1 MPKLWFENSKKDK
14 KKSKVQKT
22 DRYIGD
28 IEGNILDNYQ
38 NTSYNLKLYM
48 IRAKTSDGGGWL
60 NGAMAAKPEDT
71 VVIAQTSVTGVQIDN
86 LDISFVQGPNTGNST
101 AVRAAF
107 TLKQPG
113 AADLLDQIQMAKVH
127 LGHYMFADVPLFLE
141 INFQGYE
148 DDIDDNDGGGKPL
161 HIAGPYIYQLMI
173 AKVSIAIDHYG
184 SDYEFECP
192 IGNSPAFNDFFFK
205 IPKDMSVQG
214 ETIESLTQDLE
225 DNLRK
230 YKEDNLKEEDIHDEI
245 VFDMSQ
251 VKSMIKNTS
260 LMTGW
265 NRGNRKN
272 AEQVNRLQNAQSQGI
287 KTKEEY
293 EKRLEENPESLD
305 GGVSVESAG
314 WGTAQQINMKEG
326 TSMNQ
331 FFTTCFVMCDDFLE
345 GTTSKKDFRDPVI
358 TEEGVDLNQTFVRW
372 YRIRADVE
380 WLGFDEQRMKY
391 ARRVTYKPE
400 IYETTPGGN
409 NQLDTTSV
417 QNKDKDQVT
426 QSIRELNIKKAYHY
440 LYTGLNDQVLDATI
454 QYNAGQVLLG
464 APGGGRLGDMAQNPN
479 SPSAS
484 INPNHD
490 TTGKTQ
496 KSEKDRKQQ
505 ADKFQEALKNDESFQ
520 RKFQQDMGLSDNQ
533 MKALMMSKAYRKKVA
548 NAMVNVDYQQK
559 KPLNKSGLNP
569 SGGSGTGAEEDTIAD
584 DYVPEAS
591 GFIYSADLIADAGG
605 SPTVIGEG
613 NAYLADKAA
622 HQDTIN
628 KLKEALL
635 KEGTDP
641 KVQMEY
647 SGSSVVAT
655 SGDTGD
661 GTNAATLF
669 GYMYQNVND
678 ASILVEL
685 GLSIR
690 GDPWYLGV
698 PTTRLEA
705 MKPKPSKAADKE
717 YEDAEDEKT
726 DGIVHGG
733 KDNFFLFTMQTPRVR
748 DPDYTD
754 EDNNT
759 GYMSQ
764 QGTAFFISGIYRI
777 VSTTCS
783 FGGGEFKVE
792 FEKAPKDTALPLSK
806 FDLTAVDYGNG
817 QEADAESR
825 GRDSQRSAQSQ
836 ARKEELKK
844 IEDQQNAEAEAAVDA
859 YIADQGGTG

>member
-1 MPKLWFENSKKDK
+1 M
-14 KKSKVQKT
+14 
-22 DRYIGD
+22 
-28 IEGNILDNYQ
+28 
-38 NTSYNLKLYM
+38 
-48 IRAKTSDGGGWL
+48 
-60 NGAMAAKPEDT
+60 
-71 VVIAQTSVTGVQIDN
+71 
-86 LDISFVQGPNTGNST
+86 
-101 AVRAAF
+101 
-107 TLKQPG
+107 
-113 AADLLDQIQMAKVH
+113 
-127 LGHYMFADVPLFLE
+127 
-141 INFQGYE
+141 
-148 DDIDDNDGGGKPL
+148 
-161 HIAGPYIYQLMI
+161 
-173 AKVSIAIDHYG
+173 
-184 SDYEFECP
+184 
-192 IGNSPAFNDFFFK
+192 
-205 IPKDMSVQG
+205 
-214 ETIESLTQDLE
+214 
-225 DNLRK
+225 
-230 YKEDNLKEEDIHDEI
+230 
-245 VFDMSQ
+245 
-251 VKSMIKNTS
+251 
-260 LMTGW
+260 
-265 NRGNRKN
+265 
-272 AEQVNRLQNAQSQGI
+272 
-287 KTKEEY
+287 
-293 EKRLEENPESLD
+293 
-305 GGVSVESAG
+305 
-314 WGTAQQINMKEG
+314 
-326 TSMNQ
+326 
-331 FFTTCFVMCDDFLE
+331 
-345 GTTSKKDFRDPVI
+345 
-358 TEEGVDLNQTFVRW
+358 
-372 YRIRADVE
+372 
-380 WLGFDEQRMKY
+380 
-391 ARRVTYKPE
+391 
-400 IYETTPGGN
+400 
-409 NQLDTTSV
+409 
-417 QNKDKDQVT
+417 
-426 QSIRELNIKKAYHY
+426 
-440 LYTGLNDQVLDATI
+440 YTGLNDQVLDATI

-496 KSEKDRKQQ
+496 KNEKDRKQQ

-520 RKFQQDMGLSDNQ
+520 RKFQQDMGLSDDQ
-533 MKALMMSKAYRKKVA
+533 MKALMISKSYRKKVA
-548 NAMVNVDYQQK
+548 DAMVNVDYQQK

-613 NAYLADKAA
+613 NAYLTDKAA

-717 YEDAEDEKT
+717 YTDAEEEKT
-726 DGIVHGG
+726 DGIVYGG

-748 DPDYTD
+748 DPDYQE

-806 FDLTAVDYGNG
+806 FDLTAVDYGND

-859 YIADQGGTG
+859 YLADKGGTG